1 MIITSNAKIN
11 IGLNITEKLPNGYH
25 LLDMV
30 MVPISLADKLEIKFN
45 NQKGKLNI
53 SSNIKDIPCDE
64 KNILYKVYKA
74 FYEKAQIEPE
84 DIDVYLE
91 KNIPHEAGLGG
102 GSSNGGFFLKELNK
116 FHNFVLSDEAQ
127 IEPEDIDV
135 YLEKNIPHE
144 AGLGG
149 GSSNGGFFLKELNKF
164 HNFVLSDEDLS
175 LVGKSVG
182 ADIPFFLK
190 NTPCRVKGIGEKL
203 EKIQNNLDCDVILVK
218 PKFGVS
224 TKKAYELYSKLD
236 EKKFANIDEVLSGLK
251 ENNLKKV
258 CENIENMLEQG
269 LLIDDE
275 NIQNFRTRIK
285 DTGLDFFM
293 SGSGS
298 CYYILSS
305 KNTTE
310 DYLKILNQKFDDCR
324 IIKCNFL

>member
-25 LLDMV
+25 LLDMI

-74 FYEKAQIEPE
+74 FYEKTQIEPE
-84 DIDVYLE
+84 DV
-91 KNIPHEAGLGG
+91 
-102 GSSNGGFFLKELNK
+102 
-116 FHNFVLSDEAQ
+116 
-127 IEPEDIDV
+127 DV

-275 NIQNFRTRIK
+275 NIKNFRNRIK
-285 DTGLDFFM
+285 ETGLDFFM

>member
-25 LLDMV
+25 LLDMI

-45 NQKGKLNI
+45 SQKGKLNI

-74 FYEKAQIEPE
+74 FYEKT
-84 DIDVYLE
+84 
-91 KNIPHEAGLGG
+91 
-102 GSSNGGFFLKELNK
+102 
-116 FHNFVLSDEAQ
+116 Q

-203 EKIQNNLDCDVILVK
+203 EKIQNNLDCDVILIK

-275 NIQNFRTRIK
+275 NIQNFRNRIK

>member
-25 LLDMV
+25 LLDMI

-45 NQKGKLNI
+45 SQKGKLNI

-74 FYEKAQIEPE
+74 FYEKTQIEPE
-84 DIDVYLE
+84 DID
-91 KNIPHEAGLGG
+91 I
-102 GSSNGGFFLKELNK
+102 
-116 FHNFVLSDEAQ
+116 
-127 IEPEDIDV
+127 

-275 NIQNFRTRIK
+275 NIQNFRNRIK
-285 DTGLDFFM
+285 ETGLDFFM

>member
-25 LLDMV
+25 LLDMI

-45 NQKGKLNI
+45 SQKGKLNI

-74 FYEKAQIEPE
+74 FYEKT
-84 DIDVYLE
+84 
-91 KNIPHEAGLGG
+91 
-102 GSSNGGFFLKELNK
+102 
-116 FHNFVLSDEAQ
+116 Q

-203 EKIQNNLDCDVILVK
+203 EKIQNNLDCDVILIK

-275 NIQNFRTRIK
+275 NIKNFRNRIK

>member
-74 FYEKAQIEPE
+74 FYEKT
-84 DIDVYLE
+84 
-91 KNIPHEAGLGG
+91 
-102 GSSNGGFFLKELNK
+102 
-116 FHNFVLSDEAQ
+116 Q

-275 NIQNFRTRIK
+275 NIQNFRNRIK
-285 DTGLDFFM
+285 ETGLDFFM

>member
-1 MIITSNAKIN
+1 MTITSNAKIN

-116 FHNFVLSDEAQ
+116 FHNFVLSDE
-127 IEPEDIDV
+127 
-135 YLEKNIPHE
+135 
-144 AGLGG
+144 
-149 GSSNGGFFLKELNKF
+149 
-164 HNFVLSDEDLS
+164 DLS

-203 EKIQNNLDCDVILVK
+203 EKIQNNLECDVILIK

-275 NIQNFRTRIK
+275 NIKNFRNRIK

>member
-25 LLDMV
+25 LLDMI

-74 FYEKAQIEPE
+74 FYEKTQVEPE
-84 DIDVYLE
+84 DV
-91 KNIPHEAGLGG
+91 
-102 GSSNGGFFLKELNK
+102 
-116 FHNFVLSDEAQ
+116 
-127 IEPEDIDV
+127 DV

-203 EKIQNNLDCDVILVK
+203 EKIQNNLDCDVILIK

-275 NIQNFRTRIK
+275 NIQNFRNRIK

>member
-74 FYEKAQIEPE
+74 FYEKTKIEPE
-84 DIDVYLE
+84 DINVYLE

-102 GSSNGGFFLKELNK
+102 GSSNGGFFLNELNK
-116 FHNFVLSDEAQ
+116 FHDFVLS
-127 IEPEDIDV
+127 
-135 YLEKNIPHE
+135 N
-144 AGLGG
+144 
-149 GSSNGGFFLKELNKF
+149 
-164 HNFVLSDEDLS
+164 EDLS

-203 EKIQNNLDCDVILVK
+203 EEIQNNLDCDVILVK

-236 EKKFANIDEVLSGLK
+236 EKKFANIDEILSGLK
-251 ENNLKKV
+251 DNNLKKV
-258 CENIENMLEQG
+258 CNNIENMLEQG

-275 NIQNFRTRIK
+275 NIQNFRNRIK

-305 KNTTE
+305 KDTTE
-310 DYLKILNQKFDDCR
+310 DYLKILNQQFDDCR

>member
-25 LLDMV
+25 LLDMI

-53 SSNIKDIPCDE
+53 SSNIKDIPCNE

-74 FYEKAQIEPE
+74 FYEKTQIEPE

-116 FHNFVLSDEAQ
+116 FHNFVLS
-127 IEPEDIDV
+127 
-135 YLEKNIPHE
+135 N
-144 AGLGG
+144 
-149 GSSNGGFFLKELNKF
+149 
-164 HNFVLSDEDLS
+164 EDLS

-203 EKIQNNLDCDVILVK
+203 EEIQNNLDCDVILVK

-236 EKKFANIDEVLSGLK
+236 EKKFANIDEILSGLK

-269 LLIDDE
+269 LLIDDK
-275 NIQNFRTRIK
+275 NIQNFRNRIK
-285 DTGLDFFM
+285 NTGLDFFM

-298 CYYILSS
+298 CYYILSN

-310 DYLKILNQKFDDCR
+310 DYLKILNQKFDDCK

>member
-25 LLDMV
+25 LLDMI

-74 FYEKAQIEPE
+74 FYEK
-84 DIDVYLE
+84 
-91 KNIPHEAGLGG
+91 
-102 GSSNGGFFLKELNK
+102 
-116 FHNFVLSDEAQ
+116 AQ

-258 CENIENMLEQG
+258 CENIENILEQG

-275 NIQNFRTRIK
+275 NIKNFRNRIK
-285 DTGLDFFM
+285 ETGLDFFM